1 MSKKRLVAIVA
12 LSALGIALVG
22 GLAFW
27 LLKDRF
33 IVHNWI
39 ESPVVWGPF
48 TDKIE
53 VTGEVESRENIPVN
67 APKTPYERQLIELW
81 EEGKRVQVGDI
92 IARFDP
98 APVYTHMQALSN
110 TILRL
115 TNDYIASVLDFNI
128 RIYNYAGE
136 WSNAIERLKM
146 YELSMET
153 LRFESEFRK
162 AVAEASYRQAK
173 LDLDNAKRRI
183 DQTKYQM
190 DYLGR
195 RRLGWIK
202 QQWDY
207 LARDVEWLKQ
217 YEVSAPI
224 DSIAVYP
231 LLTFGGMY
239 RKAAIGDFMEYGRE
253 FMRLPAFSTS
263 VVRLYL
269 EERVINRVKPGTPA
283 RMRLRSYPDARL
295 VGRVASV
302 AGYAKEELLLKEKR
316 TFEIVITVDGGKGV
330 EHLKPGMT
338 VWAELV
344 LGEFPPVFRVPRDFV
359 EEAEARYYV
368 WVAGA
373 LRPVKHEL
381 KVDRETDDYFLVGPE
396 NAKGVFSKILPNRV
410 AWFP

>member
-1 MSKKRLVAIVA
+1 MNKKRA
-12 LSALGIALVG
+12 LIAALVLLGLALLG
-22 GLAFW
+22 GLGFW
-27 LLKDRF
+27 ILKDRF
-33 IVHNWI
+33 IVNNWI
-39 ESPVVWGPF
+39 ESPVAFGAF
-48 TDKIE
+48 TDLIE

-81 EEGKRVQVGDI
+81 EEGKRVARGDI

-115 TNDYIASVLDFNI
+115 TNDYIASVLDFDI
-128 RIYNYAGE
+128 KIYNYEGE

-153 LRFESEFRK
+153 LKFESEFRK

-183 DQTKYQM
+183 DQTKYQK

-207 LARDVEWLKQ
+207 VERDLGYLKQ
-217 YEVSAPI
+217 YEVAAPI

-253 FMRLPAFSTS
+253 FMRLPAFSAS

-269 EERVINRVKPGTPA
+269 EERVINRVKVGTPA
-283 RMRLRSYPDARL
+283 RMRLRSYPEARL

-316 TFEIVITVDGGKGV
+316 SFEIVITVDGGKGV
-330 EHLKPGMT
+330 ELLKPGMT
-338 VWAELV
+338 VWVELV
-344 LGEFPPVFRVPRDFV
+344 LGEYPPVFRVPRDFV
-359 EEAEARYYV
+359 EEADARFYV

-373 LRPVKHEL
+373 LRPVKREL
-381 KVDRETDDYFLVGPE
+381 KFDKETDDWFLVTPE
-396 NAKGVFSKILPNRV
+396 NAKGVFSKLLPNRV